1 MPLQKF
7 RDELAALKRHKL
19 KWSATGLVYRLQ
31 LDGLDAR
38 FDRNAITT
46 FVDGIEPNREHA
58 FKDPASLLNPS
69 MPLRALVPL
78 GTQKFEPAMGGWEIV
93 VLAPADESFVTALLA
108 RYYEHFRRNGCAF
121 AASAPDAP
129 IVALKEGKRVGLV
142 SPYCFAWSGP
152 IHRAVAEKFGV
163 ATDESAPPHA
173 AA

>member
-7 RDELAALKRHKL
+7 PDELAALKRRKL

-38 FDRNAITT
+38 FDHNAITT
-46 FVDGIEPNREHA
+46 FVDGIEPNRERA

-93 VLAPADESFVTALLA
+93 VLAPTDESFVTALLA
-108 RYYEHFRRNGCAF
+108 RYYEHFRRNGCTF
-121 AASAPDAP
+121 VAAAPDAP
-129 IVALKEGKRVGLV
+129 IVALKDEKRVGIV